1 MFWENLKPS
10 QITFYKTY
18 SSCWLIHKS
27 CCFKSGVLEKPNLE
41 LEVLQFQKIAIR
53 GSFHF
58 IKTWGFFSIGICC
71 PLSERRFTG
80 IFHGGRKFLQFRI
93 HDPFF
98 GLKRNLSS
106 LHWRGT
112 GLETIWCFEVRRL
125 KTQNGLQIGRP
136 PIQFFWEIGTR
147 GYF

>member
-1 MFWENLKPS
+1 
-10 QITFYKTY
+10 
-18 SSCWLIHKS
+18 
-27 CCFKSGVLEKPNLE
+27 LEKPNLE
-41 LEVLQFQKIAIR
+41 LEVLQFQKIATR

-58 IKTWGFFSIGICC
+58 IKTRGFFSIGICC
-71 PLSERRFTG
+71 PLSERRFIG

-112 GLETIWCFEVRRL
+112 GLEAIWCFEVRRL
-125 KTQNGLQIGRP
+125 KTQNGLQSGPP
-136 PIQFFWEIGTR
+136 PIQFF
-147 GYF
+147 